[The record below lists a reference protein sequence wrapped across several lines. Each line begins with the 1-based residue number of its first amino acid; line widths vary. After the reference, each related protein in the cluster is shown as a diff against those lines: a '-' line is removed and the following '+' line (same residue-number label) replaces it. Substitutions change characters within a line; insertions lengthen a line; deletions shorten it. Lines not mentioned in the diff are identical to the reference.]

1 VQDARR
7 DSACR
12 INISLRT
19 QSAYYN
25 RSQAALLLVAESKS
39 YYNRSPESK
48 SYYNRGQA
56 ALLLRVT
63 RGDAGHQVLL
73 LLVLPD
79 VREPAEPRDGQQGVK
94 PGESSR

>member
-1 VQDARR
+1 MQDARQAAILLEQQAAR
-7 DSACR
+7 QR
-12 INISLRT
+12 
-19 QSAYYN
+19 SAYYN
-25 RSQAALLLVAESKS
+25 RSQAAILLVADW
-39 YYNRSPESK
+39 SK